1 MIKLEKNS
9 VNRVVVTLTE
19 KVTITAPVYFLF
31 EFISDDTLKSKIFTA
46 TDISNN
52 ICRYNEFT
60 IEETDGVEDLLN
72 GVIDLEPNGYYHYNI
87 YQMSDPTNLDIDLTD
102 GIVEKG
108 KVYFKGDIKPVRT
121 SYTDND
127 ENTYIAYE

>member
-1 MIKLEKNS
+1 MIKLEKDT

-52 ICRYNEFT
+52 ICRYNEFS
-60 IEETDGVEDLLN
+60 IEVTSGVEDLLN
-72 GVIDLEPNGYYHYNI
+72 GIIDIEPNGY
-87 YQMSDPTNLDIDLTD
+87 
-102 GIVEKG
+102 
-108 KVYFKGDIKPVRT
+108 
-121 SYTDND
+121 
-127 ENTYIAYE
+127 